1 MKVTPKRKRS
11 DSAKAA
17 IEATKAAAMGVLAA
31 PEHITL
37 RKQDKPFWTAIVQ
50 SRAADTW
57 TDSDLATAA
66 TMARAQADIEGLQ
79 KKLDDEGYVCDGKIN
94 PTAQA
99 LEMLSRRV
107 VALSRVLHVHAQAT
121 VGRSADASK
130 ALELEKQARQ
140 ALSDDDDLIPTL
152 RIA

>member
-1 MKVTPKRKRS
+1 
-11 DSAKAA
+11 
-17 IEATKAAAMGVLAA
+17 MGVL
-31 PEHITL
+31 PEPKHITL
-37 RKQDKPFWTAIVQ
+37 RPQDQPFWTAIVQ

-66 TMARAQADIEGLQ
+66 TMARAQSDIEELQ
-79 KKLDDEGYVCDGKIN
+79 KQLNDEGYIVNGKVN

-107 VALSRVLHVHAQAT
+107 VALSRVLLVHAIAT
-121 VGRSADASK
+121 VGKSEDAGN
-130 ALELEKQARQ
+130 ALNLEKQARQ
-140 ALSDDDDLIPTL
+140 ALSTDDELIPTL